1 MNMMRLFILGTLAR
15 GGPMH
20 GHQIRRAAQTDRTE
34 LWADVKPGSLY
45 GALHRMEAEETVKTV
60 RTEQEGKRPAR
71 TVYEITEAGR
81 GELAAHRDEALREA
95 RIAPDP
101 VDLALQFTG
110 DLSEGA
116 LRSALEAR
124 RGSLA
129 SQLASWRQ
137 VRESADPYLGE
148 MEKMTFGHTMGRL
161 EAEIAWHDELLERLS
176 ALMAAGSGTPS
187 GRLLRAVGRTGAGSG
202 TPS

>member
-1 MNMMRLFILGTLAR
+1 MNTTRLFILGTLER

-20 GHQIRRAAQTDRTE
+20 GHRIRRAAQTDRTE

-45 GALHRMEAEETVKTV
+45 GALHRMEDEGIVEAV

-71 TVYEITEAGR
+71 TVYGITEEGR

-95 RIAPDP
+95 RLRPDP
-101 VDLALQFTG
+101 VDLALHFTG

-129 SQLASWRQ
+129 AQLASWRQ
-137 VRESADPYLGE
+137 VRESADSYLSE
-148 MEKMTFGHTMGRL
+148 MEKMTFGHTLARL
-161 EAEIAWHDELLERLS
+161 EAELVWHDEILEKLPMLLAVEP
-176 ALMAAGSGTPS
+176 GKPSGTS
-187 GRLLRAVGRTGAGSG
+187 WRAVNGTGAGTG
-202 TPS
+202 TAS

>member
-148 MEKMTFGHTMGRL
+148 MEKMTFGHTIGRL

-187 GRLLRAVGRTGAGSG
+187 GRLLRAVGRPGAGSG

>member
-1 MNMMRLFILGTLAR
+1 
-15 GGPMH
+15 MH

-34 LWADVKPGSLY
+34 LWANVKPGSLY
-45 GALHRMEAEETVKTV
+45 GALHRMENEGIVEAV

-95 RIAPDP
+95 QLRPDP
-101 VDLALQFTG
+101 VDLALHFTE
-110 DLSEGA
+110 DLSEAA
-116 LRSALEAR
+116 LRSALEGR

-137 VRESADPYLGE
+137 VRESADPYLSE
-148 MEKMTFGHTMGRL
+148 LEKMTFRHTMVRL
-161 EAEIAWHDELLERLS
+161 EAELAWHEELLAKLPS
-176 ALMAAGSGTPS
+176 LLAADPNASGQQGGT
-187 GRLLRAVGRTGAGSG
+187 LRAVDGTGG
-202 TPS
+202 TA

>member
-1 MNMMRLFILGTLAR
+1 MNTTRLFILGTLER
-15 GGPMH
+15 GGEMH
-20 GHQIRRAAQTDRTE
+20 GHQIRRAAQTERTE

-45 GALHRMEAEETVKTV
+45 GALHRMEAEGIVEAV

-71 TVYEITEAGR
+71 TVYRITEEGR

-95 RIAPDP
+95 RLRPDP

-137 VRESADPYLGE
+137 VRESADPHLSE
-148 MEKMTFGHTMGRL
+148 MEKMTFGHTLGRL
-161 EAEIAWHDELLERLS
+161 EAELSWHDELLEKLP
-176 ALMAAGSGTPS
+176 ALVDGGEGTPS
-187 GRLLRAVGRTGAGSG
+187 GRPLRALDGVRSG
-202 TPS
+202 EGTAS